1 MYITIHLIKE
11 KINHR
16 RWTAGKK
23 IEKSFGLC
31 RTGIEP
37 SPLTH

>member
-1 MYITIHLIKE
+1 MYITIYLIEE

-23 IEKSFGLC
+23 IAQSFGLC